1 MLEKSRASWR
11 QYELL
16 VFGEV
21 LGSKR
26 RSRARV
32 RILPLGGT
40 TQGNHESIADRCS
53 SRRIINA
60 GTNPQGPQGQSRR
73 HVQTAA
79 QSEHQGSPRRLF
91 EEGAGTSS
99 VDRPVPAYHDLIS
112 PASSRNVQP
121 RSIGQQRQINSPI
134 GVNAIVG
141 EVAADERQPPNGFFG
156 SSSAAGFMQQIK
168 IAVNKKV
175 PSGTP
180 NTGPLLFPPLAAKE
194 QPSSA
199 LSSMSNHV
207 LPRRRMADHMMEI
220 YWNIVF
226 PLYPFF
232 DKEQLDADYL
242 RIWNGEESSPRDEDM
257 LMCRFNVI
265 FALGCQLSES
275 INPGDRAAVADSFFS
290 RAKDLLQ
297 FNLWQSGSTA
307 LIQCLLLMAQYLQST
322 DCADQCWMVTGMA
335 IRSAQGLGLHL
346 PETSAHLD
354 SLQGKELARRIWH
367 GCVLMDR

>member
-1 MLEKSRASWR
+1 M
-11 QYELL
+11 
-16 VFGEV
+16 
-21 LGSKR
+21 
-26 RSRARV
+26 
-32 RILPLGGT
+32 
-40 TQGNHESIADRCS
+40 
-53 SRRIINA
+53 
-60 GTNPQGPQGQSRR
+60 
-73 HVQTAA
+73 QTAA
-79 QSEHQGSPRRLF
+79 QSEHQGPSRLF
-91 EEGAGTSS
+91 EGEAGTFS
-99 VDRPVPAYHDLIS
+99 VNRPVPAYRDPIS
-112 PASSRNVQP
+112 PASSRNVQL
-121 RSIGQQRQINSPI
+121 RSIGQQRQSPI
-134 GVNAIVG
+134 GINAIVG
-141 EVAADERQPPNGFFG
+141 EVAADARQSPNGFFG

-168 IAVNKKV
+168 VAVNKEV
-175 PSGTP
+175 PSGTA

-194 QPSSA
+194 PSSA

-226 PLYPFF
+226 PLYPFV

-242 RIWNGEESSPRDEDM
+242 RIWNGEENSPRDEDM
-257 LMCRFNVI
+257 LMCKFNVI

-275 INPGDRAAVADSFFS
+275 INPEDRAAVADSFFS

-297 FNLWQSGSTA
+297 FNLWQSGSTE

-335 IRSAQGLGLHL
+335 IRGAQGLGLHL
-346 PETSAHLD
+346 PETSSRLD